1 VVTENI
7 YYRRGPMKKIR
18 LNLERLEVETFEA
31 ALAEREGGTVR
42 GWQVTDPRRSDC
54 LDTCDGCP
62 TYSCKPIVCL

>member
-1 VVTENI
+1 
-7 YYRRGPMKKIR
+7 MKKIR
-18 LNLERLEVETFEA
+18 LNVEK
-31 ALAEREGGTVR
+31 LAVESFDTDAVEKQGGTVR